1 MTDKLSAKNCIS
13 SILPNS
19 WLKAQLQK
27 KYFISDK
34 SLSERRSASSYNIT
48 GVLHGD
54 FHHWEK
60 PYLDEWKISK
70 IFSRVFAVANQLLTR
85 HSLYL
90 VPCLETCIKLPS
102 SW

>member
-1 MTDKLSAKNCIS
+1 MINYVQKIAFLVFFP
-13 SILPNS
+13 ILDWKHS
-19 WLKAQLQK
+19 YKK

-48 GVLHGD
+48 GVLHRD

-70 IFSRVFAVANQLLTR
+70 IFSRVCSRQSATATSLALL
-85 HSLYL
+85 SAMFGNVY
-90 VPCLETCIKLPS
+90 
-102 SW
+102 